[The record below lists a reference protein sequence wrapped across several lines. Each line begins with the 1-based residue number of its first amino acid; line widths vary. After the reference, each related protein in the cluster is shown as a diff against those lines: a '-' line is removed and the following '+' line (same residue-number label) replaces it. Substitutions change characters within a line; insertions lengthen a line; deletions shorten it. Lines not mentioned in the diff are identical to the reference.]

1 MNQPSSEIVTAQ
13 ILVQQA
19 LGRCLLRIQQYEMML
34 KRLAAHI
41 DLQGPVEEI
50 LNLQQKNAEG
60 LQNKTL
66 GQLVRILTDD
76 YLFTTEDEGADA
88 PSSGKGGWF
97 RFRSRMLL
105 SEESFLET
113 KSALKELVSL
123 RNMLVHHFIERFDI
137 RSLHGCNQA
146 QAFLE
151 ESLESIANHY
161 FSLLDWAKL
170 FDNIRELLNS
180 ALQDF
185 LDGIDQDG
193 SVSWPVNGLTDSL
206 IYAEEALSHGG
217 WTPLSDAIR
226 WCSTTYPTQIL
237 RRYGCASWREVIHKS
252 ALFDTRKS
260 IDPKSGNLRIHYRSK
275 PRQCGV

>member
-1 MNQPSSEIVTAQ
+1 MNEPAPQIADAQ

-19 LGRCLLRIQQYEMML
+19 LGRCLLRIQQYEMLL

-41 DLQGPVEEI
+41 DLQGPVDEI
-50 LNLQQKNAEG
+50 LGLQQKKAEG

-76 YLFTTEDEGADA
+76 YMVASDGEGSDA
-88 PSSGKGGWF
+88 PSSGQAGWF
-97 RFRSRMLL
+97 RFRSKMLV

-113 KSALKELVSL
+113 KSALTELVSL
-123 RNMLVHHFIERFDI
+123 RNLLAHHFIERFDI

-161 FSLLDWAKL
+161 FSLLDWAKS

-206 IYAEEALSHGG
+206 IYAEEALSQGG
-217 WTPLSDAIR
+217 WTPLSEAIR
-226 WCSTTYPTQIL
+226 WCSMTYPAQTL

-252 ALFDTRKS
+252 GLFETRKS
-260 IDPKSGNLRIHYRSK
+260 IDPKSGNSRIHYRSK
-275 PRQCGV
+275 PEQTGA

>member
-1 MNQPSSEIVTAQ
+1 MNQPSPELVGVQ

-19 LGRCLLRIQQYEMML
+19 LGRCLLRIQQYEMLL

-41 DLQGPVEEI
+41 DLQGPFDEI
-50 LNLQQKNAEG
+50 LNLQQKKADG

-66 GQLVRILTDD
+66 GQLVRIFTDD
-76 YLFTTEDEGADA
+76 YLVTSEDEQADA
-88 PSSGKGGWF
+88 PSSGQAGWF

-105 SEESFLET
+105 SEKSFLET
-113 KSALKELVSL
+113 KSGLMELVSL
-123 RNMLVHHFIERFDI
+123 RNLLVHHFIERFDV
-137 RSLHGCNQA
+137 RSLPGCNQA

-161 FSLLDWAKL
+161 FNLLEWAKS

-185 LDGIDQDG
+185 LDGIDQNG

-206 IYAEEALSHGG
+206 VYAEEALSHGG
-217 WTPLSDAIR
+217 WTSLSVAIR
-226 WCSTTYPTQIL
+226 WCSMMYPSQTL

-252 ALFDTRKS
+252 GLFEIRKS
-260 IDPKSGNLRIHYRSK
+260 VDPESGNLRVDYRSK
-275 PRQCGV
+275 PDQPGA

>member
-1 MNQPSSEIVTAQ
+1 MNQPSSEIVAAQ

-19 LGRCLLRIQQYEMML
+19 LGRCLLRIQQYEMLL

-41 DLQGPVEEI
+41 DLQGPADEI
-50 LNLQQKNAEG
+50 LNLQQKKAEG

-66 GQLVRILTDD
+66 GQLVRIFTDD
-76 YLFTTEDEGADA
+76 YLVTSEDEEADA
-88 PSSGKGGWF
+88 PSSSQAGWF
-97 RFRSRMLL
+97 RFRSKMLV

-113 KSALKELVSL
+113 KSALTELVSL
-123 RNMLVHHFIERFDI
+123 RNLLVHHLIERFDI

-161 FSLLDWAKL
+161 FSLLDWAKS

-185 LDGIDQDG
+185 LDGIDQHG

-217 WTPLSDAIR
+217 WTPLSEAIR
-226 WCSTTYPTQIL
+226 WCSVTYPSQTL
-237 RRYGCASWREVIHKS
+237 RRYGCASWREVIHKPG
-252 ALFDTRKS
+252 LFETRKS
-260 IDPKSGNLRIHYRSK
+260 IDAKSGNSRIHYRSK
-275 PRQCGV
+275 PEQSDA